1 MLYLILFSSFDDDA
15 LCHHFDEKLSVM
27 QHMFIFAAYLVLL
40 RFAIRRLLPI
50 AMSI

>member
-27 QHMFIFAAYLVLL
+27 QHMFMQPILLVFL
-40 RFAIRRLLPI
+40 RISTPSYIDLK
-50 AMSI
+50 S